1 MGSDSRVCQT
11 KTKSLLTKRDLES
24 LFLFGKNSYLYGMV
38 ENLYKK
44 ILDEH
49 RTTYHEVSNDAKLM
63 RNLSE
68 HKTNASRMG
77 GYRNK
82 ELHYFTVSKYS
93 ENKEDFIEE
102 YGNMLCDLEN
112 YRRTVVVEKEGDK
125 VRLSFY
131 YYRKIRK
138 VGKVYFAKMY
148 DRSYLTYNLKT
159 DNFYMTDVVKSI
171 GHRSRKRIRCNPTYN
186 IGRIVEHIH
195 DFKFTNDDSEYL
207 KVFMRA
213 LDSDTNYG
221 KDKFLTFEEAFI
233 RFFVKRN
240 GIKGPNHMTSLI
252 LRYYPG
258 KKLFRKNGFNLVHS
272 ILDSVGLKSKY
283 FISLMNNY
291 KPDLSYIIQYSNL
304 LGLKYVKTIDKDF
317 FSKERAPYETFVD
330 IRKKYYEDTE
340 FYPKYQNITDYDR
353 KNIVKV
359 INDFT
364 KTKPDTSLNST
375 RSMNIT
381 GLINDHIRIMD
392 NLRMFEEDVKFRAK
406 TYSEFEQEHVNYSE
420 KYSLYR
426 NSEEIYYQY
435 GEKIINSLK
444 DSQKGY
450 EYVLLSNDMD
460 YINESTHQNNCVRT
474 YIDKFDSIIIS
485 VRFGD
490 RRVTTEFT
498 YKGDCIQKRG
508 SYNSEVDESFND
520 GIIELERIMKTIYL
534 SGDLKPPTIKIK
546 NKLNGDEKF
555 YTIKELKTNGY
566 RRSRGNEGF
575 LDFVDDELDF
585 MLI

>member
-11 KTKSLLTKRDLES
+11 KTKSLLTKRDLGS
-24 LFLFGKNSYLYGMV
+24 LFLFSKNSYLYGMV

-159 DNFYMTDVVKSI
+159 NNFYMTDVVKPI
-171 GHRSRKRIRCNPTYN
+171 GYRSRKRIRCNPTYN

-195 DFKFTNDDSEYL
+195 DFKFTDDDSEYL

-304 LGLKYVKTIDKDF
+304 LGLKYVKSIDKDF

-340 FYPKYQNITDYDR
+340 VYPKYQNITDYDR

-364 KTKPDTSLNST
+364 KTNPDTSLNST

-392 NLRMFEEDVKFRAK
+392 NLRIFEEDVKFRAK

-508 SYNSEVDESFND
+508 SYNSDVDESFND

>member
-1 MGSDSRVCQT
+1 MGSDPRVCQT
-11 KTKSLLTKRDLES
+11 KTKSILTKRDLES
-24 LFLFGKNSYLYGMV
+24 LFLFGKNSYLYSMV

-49 RTTYHEVSNDAKLM
+49 RTTYHEVSNDATLM
-63 RNLSE
+63 RNITD
-68 HKTNASRMG
+68 HKTNASRMD
-77 GYRNK
+77 GYSNK
-82 ELHYFTVSKYS
+82 KLYYFTVSKYS
-93 ENKEDFIEE
+93 ENKEDFIDE

-112 YRRTVVVEKEGDK
+112 NRRTVVVEKEGDK

-131 YYRKIRK
+131 YYKKFRK
-138 VGKVYFAKMY
+138 VGKLYFAKMY
-148 DRSYLTYNLKT
+148 DRHYLTYNLKT
-159 DNFYMTDVVKSI
+159 NNFYMTNVMKSI
-171 GHRSRKRIRCNPTYN
+171 GYRRSKRIRCNPTHN
-186 IGRIVEHIH
+186 ISRVVEHIH

-213 LDSDTNYG
+213 LDPDTNYG
-221 KDKFLTFEEAFI
+221 KDKYLTFEEAFV
-233 RFFVKRN
+233 RFFVSRN

-252 LRYYPG
+252 LRNYPG
-258 KKLFRKNGFNLVHS
+258 KKSLKKNGYNLIHS
-272 ILDSVGLKSKY
+272 ILDNVGLKSKY

-291 KPDLSYIIQYSNL
+291 KPDLSYLIQYANL
-304 LGLKYVKTIDKDF
+304 LGLKYVKSINKEF
-317 FSKERAPYETFVD
+317 FKKERAPYETFVD
-330 IRKKYYEDTE
+330 LKKKYYEDTE
-340 FYPKYQNITDYDR
+340 LYPIYQNITDYDR

-364 KTKPDTSLNST
+364 VTSPDTPINNT

-392 NLRMFEEDVKFRAK
+392 NLRTFEEDIKFRAK

-435 GEKIINSLK
+435 DEKIINCLK
-444 DSQKGY
+444 NSQKGY

-485 VRFGD
+485 VRLGD
-490 RRVTTEFT
+490 KRITTEFT

-508 SYNSEVDESFND
+508 SYNSKVDESFNE

-534 SGDLKPPTIKIK
+534 SGGLKQPTIKIK
-546 NKLNGDEKF
+546 NKLNGDEKH

>member
-1 MGSDSRVCQT
+1 
-11 KTKSLLTKRDLES
+11 
-24 LFLFGKNSYLYGMV
+24 MV

-63 RNLSE
+63 RNLSD

-148 DRSYLTYNLKT
+148 DRCYLTYNLKT
-159 DNFYMTDVVKSI
+159 NNFYMTNVMKSI
-171 GHRSRKRIRCNPTYN
+171 GHRRSKRIRCNPTYN
-186 IGRIVEHIH
+186 ISRIVEHIH
-195 DFKFTNDDSEYL
+195 DFKFTDDDSEYL

-213 LDSDTNYG
+213 LDSETNYG
-221 KDKFLTFEEAFI
+221 KDKFLTFEEAFM
-233 RFFVKRN
+233 RFFVSRN

-258 KKLFRKNGFNLVHS
+258 KKMFKKNGFNLVHS

-291 KPDLSYIIQYSNL
+291 KPDLSYLIQYSNL

-317 FSKERAPYETFVD
+317 FRKERAPYETFVD
-330 IRKKYYEDTE
+330 IKKKYDEDTE
-340 FYPKYQNITDYDR
+340 VYRTYQNITDYDR

-364 KTKPDTSLNST
+364 KTNPDDSLNTT

-392 NLRMFEEDVKFRAK
+392 NLRKFEDNIKFKAK

-435 GEKIINSLK
+435 DKKIINSLK

-485 VRFGD
+485 VRLGD
-490 RRVTTEFT
+490 KRVTTEFT
-498 YKGDCIQKRG
+498 YKGDCIQRRG
-508 SYNSEVDESFND
+508 SYNSKVDESFKD
-520 GIIELERIMKTIYL
+520 GITELERIIKTIYL
-534 SGDLKPPTIKIK
+534 RGELKQPTIKIK

-566 RRSRGNEGF
+566 KRARGNEGF

>member
-1 MGSDSRVCQT
+1 
-11 KTKSLLTKRDLES
+11 
-24 LFLFGKNSYLYGMV
+24 MV

-49 RTTYHEVSNDAKLM
+49 RTTYHEVSNDVKLM
-63 RNLSE
+63 RNLSD

-148 DRSYLTYNLKT
+148 DRCYLTYNLKT
-159 DNFYMTDVVKSI
+159 NNFYMTNVMKSI
-171 GHRSRKRIRCNPTYN
+171 GHRRSKRIRCNPTYN
-186 IGRIVEHIH
+186 ISRIVEHIH
-195 DFKFTNDDSEYL
+195 DFKFTDDDSEYL

-213 LDSDTNYG
+213 LDSETNYG
-221 KDKFLTFEEAFI
+221 KDKFLTFEEAFM
-233 RFFVKRN
+233 RFFVSRN

-258 KKLFRKNGFNLVHS
+258 KKMFKKNGFNLVHS

-291 KPDLSYIIQYSNL
+291 KPDLSYLIQYSNL

-317 FSKERAPYETFVD
+317 FRKERAPYETFVD
-330 IRKKYYEDTE
+330 IKKKYDEDTE
-340 FYPKYQNITDYDR
+340 VYRTYQNITDYDR

-364 KTKPDTSLNST
+364 KTNPDASLNTT

-392 NLRMFEEDVKFRAK
+392 NLRKFEDNIKFKAK
-406 TYSEFEQEHVNYSE
+406 TYSEFEQEHVNHSE

-435 GEKIINSLK
+435 DKKIINSLK

-485 VRFGD
+485 VRLGD
-490 RRVTTEFT
+490 KRVTTEFT
-498 YKGDCIQKRG
+498 YKGDCIQRRG
-508 SYNSEVDESFND
+508 SYNSKVDESFKD
-520 GIIELERIMKTIYL
+520 GITELERIIKTIYL
-534 SGDLKPPTIKIK
+534 RGELKQPTIKIK

-566 RRSRGNEGF
+566 KRARGNEGF

>member
-1 MGSDSRVCQT
+1 
-11 KTKSLLTKRDLES
+11 
-24 LFLFGKNSYLYGMV
+24 MV

-49 RTTYHEVSNDAKLM
+49 RTTYHEVSNDVKLM
-63 RNLSE
+63 RNLSD

-148 DRSYLTYNLKT
+148 DRCYLTYNLKT
-159 DNFYMTDVVKSI
+159 NNFYMTNVMKSI
-171 GHRSRKRIRCNPTYN
+171 GHRRSKRIRCNPTYN
-186 IGRIVEHIH
+186 ISRIVEHIH
-195 DFKFTNDDSEYL
+195 DFKFTDDDSEYL

-213 LDSDTNYG
+213 LDSETNYG
-221 KDKFLTFEEAFI
+221 KDKFLTFEEAFM
-233 RFFVKRN
+233 RFFVSRN

-258 KKLFRKNGFNLVHS
+258 KKMFKKNGFNLVHS

-291 KPDLSYIIQYSNL
+291 KPDLSYLIQYSNL

-317 FSKERAPYETFVD
+317 FRKERAPYETFVD
-330 IRKKYYEDTE
+330 IKKKYDEDTE
-340 FYPKYQNITDYDR
+340 VYRTYQNITDYDR

-364 KTKPDTSLNST
+364 KTNPDDSLNTT

-392 NLRMFEEDVKFRAK
+392 NLRKFEDNIKFKAK

-435 GEKIINSLK
+435 DKKIINSLK

-485 VRFGD
+485 VRLGD
-490 RRVTTEFT
+490 KRVTTEFT
-498 YKGDCIQKRG
+498 YKGDCIQRRG
-508 SYNSEVDESFND
+508 SYNSKVDESFKD
-520 GIIELERIMKTIYL
+520 GITELERIIKTIYL
-534 SGDLKPPTIKIK
+534 RGELKQPTIKIK

-566 RRSRGNEGF
+566 KRARGNEGF